1 MKAVRLCTLMMLAVL
16 ATSLFAMPAEAQTS
30 YPVECGQQVARVS
43 RLQVEVE
50 DTYKSFSANSFFIQ
64 KYDTTYKT
72 LSFVNGY
79 TFTGQRQ
86 SLITPGAI
94 TEYLDTSRF
103 TSASTTHT
111 EPKGHP
117 G

>member
-79 TFTGQRQ
+79 TFTGAKAI
-86 SLITPGAI
+86 SYYSGSYHGVSGHITLYKCQYN
-94 TEYLDTSRF
+94 TY
-103 TSASTTHT
+103 
-111 EPKGHP
+111 
-117 G
+117 